1 MERLQALKIKKNM
14 KQLIK
19 IKSITDVIT
28 NSSTE
33 VFLLKNTNAFK
44 KLNDSLCSLKA
55 DYIFD
60 TEEALKEYLSDCYEG
75 NSYKY
80 EYLSNFLDSNPLA
93 NYDFVNIVKNELK
106 KSFDEIWGFVKSCY
120 LPLIG
125 YAVIT
130 VEDNYLSVSQSLELD
145 RIRDFRTKHGGY
157 VDRI

>member
-1 MERLQALKIKKNM
+1 M
-14 KQLIK
+14 KYHLLK

-44 KLNDSLCSLKA
+44 ELNDSLRSLKA

-80 EYLSNFLDSNPLA
+80 EYLSNFLVSNPLA

-130 VEDNYLSVSQSLELD
+130 VEDDCLSVSQFLELE
-145 RIRDFRTKHGGY
+145 RICDFKSKHGGY

>member
-1 MERLQALKIKKNM
+1 M
-14 KQLIK
+14 KYHLLK
-19 IKSITDVIT
+19 IKSIIDVIT

-44 KLNDSLCSLKA
+44 ELNDSLRSLKA

-93 NYDFVNIVKNELK
+93 NYDFIYMVKDNLK
-106 KSFDEIWGFVKSCY
+106 KSFDETWEFVKLCY

-130 VEDNYLSVSQSLELD
+130 TEDDCLSDMQSLELD
-145 RIRDFRTKHGGY
+145 KICEFKSKHGGFF
-157 VDRI
+157 DRY

>member
-1 MERLQALKIKKNM
+1 M
-14 KQLIK
+14 KYHLLK

-44 KLNDSLCSLKA
+44 ELNDSLRSLRA

-60 TEEALKEYLSDCYEG
+60 TEETLKEYLSDCYEG

-93 NYDFVNIVKNELK
+93 NYDFVNIVKDELK
-106 KSFDEIWGFVKSCY
+106 KSFDETWNFVKSCY
-120 LPLIG
+120 LPLMG

-130 VEDNYLSVSQSLELD
+130 VEDNYLSDLQSLEFD

>member
-1 MERLQALKIKKNM
+1 MKI
-14 KQLIK
+14 LIK
-19 IKSITDVIT
+19 IQSISDVIT

-33 VFLLKNTNAFK
+33 VFLLKNDNAFK
-44 KLNDSLCSLKA
+44 EFNDTLKLLKA

-60 TEEALKEYLSDCYEG
+60 SEKGLKEYLSDAYNDVC
-75 NSYKY
+75 YKY
-80 EYLSNFLDSNPLA
+80 DYLSSFLDSNPLA

-106 KSFDEIWGFVKSCY
+106 KSFDKTWDFVKSCY
-120 LPLIG
+120 LPLLG

-130 VEDNYLSVSQSLELD
+130 VEDNYLSDLQSLEFD

>member
-1 MERLQALKIKKNM
+1 M

-19 IKSITDVIT
+19 IKSVTDVIT

-44 KLNDSLCSLKA
+44 ELNDSLRSLKA

-60 TEEALKEYLSDCYEG
+60 TEETLKEYLSDCYEG

-93 NYDFVNIVKNELK
+93 NYDFIYMVRDNLK
-106 KSFDEIWGFVKSCY
+106 KSFDETWEFVKSCY

-130 VEDNYLSVSQSLELD
+130 AEDDCLSDMQSMELD
-145 RIRDFRTKHGGY
+145 KICEFKSKHGGY
-157 VDRI
+157 FDRI

>member
-1 MERLQALKIKKNM
+1 M
-14 KQLIK
+14 KYHLLK

-33 VFLLKNTNAFK
+33 VFLLKNDDAFK
-44 KLNDSLCSLKA
+44 EFNDSLELLKA

-60 TEEALKEYLSDCYEG
+60 SEEGLKEYLSDAYNGVC
-75 NSYKY
+75 YKY
-80 EYLSNFLDSNPLA
+80 DYLSNFLVSNPLA
-93 NYDFVNIVKNELK
+93 DYNFICMARDTMK
-106 KSFDEIWGFVKSCY
+106 KSFDETWDFVKSCY

-130 VEDNYLSVSQSLELD
+130 VEDNYLSDLQSLEFD

>member
-1 MERLQALKIKKNM
+1 M
-14 KQLIK
+14 KYHLLK

-44 KLNDSLCSLKA
+44 ELNDSLRSLKA

-130 VEDNYLSVSQSLELD
+130 VEDDCLSVSQFLELE
-145 RIRDFRTKHGGY
+145 RICDFKSKHGGY

>member
-1 MERLQALKIKKNM
+1 M

-19 IKSITDVIT
+19 IKSVTDVIT

-33 VFLLKNTNAFK
+33 VFLLKNTN
-44 KLNDSLCSLKA
+44 
-55 DYIFD
+55 
-60 TEEALKEYLSDCYEG
+60 ALKEYLSDCYEG

-93 NYDFVNIVKNELK
+93 NYDFIYMVRDNLK
-106 KSFDEIWGFVKSCY
+106 KSFDETWEFVKSCY

-130 VEDNYLSVSQSLELD
+130 AEDDCLSDMQSMELD
-145 RIRDFRTKHGGY
+145 KICEFKTKHGGY
-157 VDRI
+157 FDRI

>member
-1 MERLQALKIKKNM
+1 M

-19 IKSITDVIT
+19 IKSVTDVIT

-44 KLNDSLCSLKA
+44 ELDVSLCSLKA

-60 TEEALKEYLSDCYEG
+60 SEEGLKEYLSDCYEG

-93 NYDFVNIVKNELK
+93 NYDFICMARDNLK
-106 KSFDEIWGFVKSCY
+106 KSFDETWDFVKSCY

-130 VEDNYLSVSQSLELD
+130 VEDNYLSDLQSLELD
-145 RIRDFRTKHGGY
+145 RIRDFRTKHGGF

>member
-1 MERLQALKIKKNM
+1 M
-14 KQLIK
+14 KYHLLK

-44 KLNDSLCSLKA
+44 ELNDSLCSLKA
-55 DYIFD
+55 DYIFN
-60 TEEALKEYLSDCYEG
+60 TEETLKEYLSDAYNGVC
-75 NSYKY
+75 YKY
-80 EYLSNFLDSNPLA
+80 DYLSSFLDSNPLA
-93 NYDFVNIVKNELK
+93 DYNFICMVRDNLK
-106 KSFDEIWGFVKSCY
+106 KSFDETWDFVKSCY

-130 VEDNYLSVSQSLELD
+130 VEDNYLSDLQSLEFD

>member
-1 MERLQALKIKKNM
+1 M

-19 IKSITDVIT
+19 IKSVTDVIT

-33 VFLLKNTNAFK
+33 VFLLKNDDAFK
-44 KLNDSLCSLKA
+44 EFNNSLESLKA

-60 TEEALKEYLSDCYEG
+60 SEERLKEYFSDAYNSACYE
-75 NSYKY
+75 YD
-80 EYLSNFLDSNPLA
+80 YLSSFLDSNPLA

-106 KSFDEIWGFVKSCY
+106 KPFDETWEFVKSCY

-125 YAVIT
+125 YALFTI
-130 VEDNYLSVSQSLELD
+130 EDNYLSDLQSLEFD
-145 RIRDFRTKHGGY
+145 RIREFRIKHGGY

>member
-1 MERLQALKIKKNM
+1 M

-33 VFLLKNTNAFK
+33 VFLLKNDDAFK
-44 KLNDSLCSLKA
+44 EFNDTLKLLKA

-60 TEEALKEYLSDCYEG
+60 SEKGLKEYLSDAYNG
-75 NSYKY
+75 NGFCFKY
-80 EYLSNFLDSNPLA
+80 DYLSSFLDSNPLA

-106 KSFDEIWGFVKSCY
+106 KSFDETWNFVKSCY

-130 VEDNYLSVSQSLELD
+130 VEDNYLSDLQSLEFD

>member
-1 MERLQALKIKKNM
+1 M

-33 VFLLKNTNAFK
+33 VFLLKNNDVFK
-44 KLNDSLCSLKA
+44 EFNNSLELLKA

-60 TEEALKEYLSDCYEG
+60 SEEGLKEYLSDAYNGVC
-75 NSYKY
+75 YKY
-80 EYLSNFLDSNPLA
+80 DYLSSFLDSNPLA
-93 NYDFVNIVKNELK
+93 NYDFVNIVKDELK
-106 KSFDEIWGFVKSCY
+106 KPFDETWNFVKSCY

-130 VEDNYLSVSQSLELD
+130 VEDNYLSDLQSLEFD
-145 RIRDFRTKHGGY
+145 RICDFRTKHGGY

>member
-1 MERLQALKIKKNM
+1 M

-19 IKSITDVIT
+19 IKSVTDVIT

-44 KLNDSLCSLKA
+44 ELNDSLRSLKA

-93 NYDFVNIVKNELK
+93 NYDFIYMVRDNLK
-106 KSFDEIWGFVKSCY
+106 KSFDETWEFVKSCY

-130 VEDNYLSVSQSLELD
+130 AEDDCLSDMQSMELD
-145 RIRDFRTKHGGY
+145 KICEFKTKHGGY
-157 VDRI
+157 FDRI

>member
-1 MERLQALKIKKNM
+1 MERLQTLKTKNM
-14 KQLIK
+14 RQLIK
-19 IKSITDVIT
+19 IKSVTDVIT

-44 KLNDSLCSLKA
+44 ELNDSLEWLKA

-60 TEEALKEYLSDCYEG
+60 SEEGLKEYLSDAYNGVC
-75 NSYKY
+75 YKY
-80 EYLSNFLDSNPLA
+80 DYLSSVLDSNPLA
-93 NYDFVNIVKNELK
+93 NYDFVNIVKDELK
-106 KSFDEIWGFVKSCY
+106 KSFDETWEFVKSCY

-125 YAVIT
+125 YVLFTI
-130 VEDNYLSVSQSLELD
+130 EDNHLSDLQSLEFD

>member
-1 MERLQALKIKKNM
+1 M
-14 KQLIK
+14 KYHLLK

-44 KLNDSLCSLKA
+44 ELNDSLRSLKA

-93 NYDFVNIVKNELK
+93 NYDFIYMVKDNLK
-106 KSFDEIWGFVKSCY
+106 KSFDETWEFVKSCY

-130 VEDNYLSVSQSLELD
+130 TEDDCLSDMQLLELD
-145 RIRDFRTKHGGY
+145 KICEFKSKHGGFF
-157 VDRI
+157 DRY

>member
-1 MERLQALKIKKNM
+1 M

-33 VFLLKNTNAFK
+33 VFLLKNNDVFK
-44 KLNDSLCSLKA
+44 EFNNSLELLKA

-60 TEEALKEYLSDCYEG
+60 SEEGLKEYLSDAYNGVC
-75 NSYKY
+75 YKY
-80 EYLSNFLDSNPLA
+80 DYLSSFLDSNPLA

-106 KSFDEIWGFVKSCY
+106 KSFDETWEFVKSCY

-125 YAVIT
+125 YAVIS
-130 VEDNYLSVSQSLELD
+130 VEDNYLSDSESLELNK
-145 RIRDFRTKHGGY
+145 IWEFKSKHGGY
-157 VDRI
+157 TDRI

>member
-1 MERLQALKIKKNM
+1 M

-19 IKSITDVIT
+19 IKSVTDVIT

-44 KLNDSLCSLKA
+44 ELNDSLCSLKA

-93 NYDFVNIVKNELK
+93 NYDFIYIVKDNLK
-106 KSFDEIWGFVKSCY
+106 ICFDETWDFVKSCY

-130 VEDNYLSVSQSLELD
+130 VEDNYLSDMQLLELD
-145 RIRDFRTKHGGY
+145 KICEFKSKHGGFF
-157 VDRI
+157 DRY